1 MRQTRVRILLTVVL
15 LAGTS
20 LDGAAAPPQLLC
32 VKPGGGD
39 GCHATIGAALGL
51 ADPGDVVRAAAGI
64 YVENVLINENVTLEG
79 GWNAAFTLRDL
90 VANET
95 IIEPSDPTFSVVDIE
110 GSFADP
116 ASSTPVLDGFT
127 IRGARAENDNH
138 GGGIRI
144 RVSNATV
151 RNCIVTDNRAYLFGG
166 GIWVQSGAPR
176 IEGNRIEGNVASFG
190 GSGGGINLENTAATL
205 VDNEIVGNSITDQP
219 PGVGGGVAIL
229 SGGAVVIRGGRIEGN
244 APGVGGFGLG
254 GGIYVSGVDSL
265 LVDGV
270 RITGNR
276 AEAPSGAYEPRGQA
290 IYALNS
296 DTVIRNSLLVYGNTP
311 SSIVALSGA
320 YDYELSNN
328 TIIGT
333 GVNTSV
339 GVRGAGNMTFRSN
352 LFYAHQRAVDCNSCS
367 SATSSRNA
375 FVQVTTPIDPGSYGI
390 DPVAV
395 SGGPLP
401 NLPTDF
407 HVPAGSLLIDA
418 GARPAAPTR
427 DADGDPR
434 VMDGGSGR
442 FRVDI
447 GADEFAG
454 PAQRNVDLAQQS
466 ADLDVIGPGNPPEN
480 PDSIGTNDW
489 IGRAVLASDV
499 SGDGLDDLVI
509 SAQDFADDFDTA
521 NAGGRLFGL
530 AHFGSRRTGVL
541 DLATEPA
548 DFAVTCSIPLQHLGE
563 ELVAG
568 DLDDDGALDLVVGAS
583 DTHGDPTVLPK
594 AIALFGGPALVT
606 SGAAIAAGALGD
618 FAALAAETSSL
629 QFASVNALAIGDLSG
644 DGIDDLVVGDSSA
657 DAPQGNDDGA
667 AYLFFGGPG
676 FGGVRDLAAA
686 PADSTLF
693 GFVGDGTF
701 GAGPYAG
708 GLAIGDLDGDG
719 QVDLAIRDAEFAYV
733 VHGPFGAGT
742 RGFPQASDTQ
752 IHALGA
758 GGVLVMDATGDGV
771 EDLVLDSAGSIL
783 VFAGP
788 LPRSQILGTGAAAY
802 ALVHDATFAAQ
813 ALASADVLGDA
824 RPELLVG
831 DPIDREVFVVAPRVD
846 LSGTQPIE
854 DVAAWVVRA
863 SSAGVANL
871 GFDVDG
877 GDLDGDRRDDLVI
890 GSWGLNDAT
899 RAPGFQDVGKAF
911 VFYGDSCGD
920 GEIGGSD
927 VCDDGT
933 FTDGDGCDAACAIET
948 DHACIGEPSVC
959 GLDVGRLA
967 PGAVAGSS
975 TAILGA
981 LVGAQA
987 NLASTL
993 DLAHDGLALSFW
1005 LSLDA
1010 VFGAGDREVGGCAL
1024 PLLASGA
1031 SLSCDD
1037 TFAIPV
1043 DLPLPG
1049 GAPTVHHWFACVTTE
1064 VGQRCAAG
1072 NTVLVPEPGPVAAA
1086 ITAMIALGVAA
1097 RRAGAG
1103 GTA

>member
-1 MRQTRVRILLTVVL
+1 MPGKTILVTL
-15 LAGTS
+15 L
-20 LDGAAAPPQLLC
+20 LGAALAPVPAAKAVLC
-32 VKPGGGD
+32 VKPGGG
-39 GCHATIGAALGL
+39 GCYATIGGALAL
-51 ADPGDVVRAAAGI
+51 AEPGDVVRVAAGT
-64 YVENVLINENVTLEG
+64 YTENVTITENVTLEG
-79 GWNAAFTLRDL
+79 GWNATFTARDPAVYTSIL
-90 VANET
+90 S
-95 IIEPSDPTFSVVDIE
+95 PSDATFSVVGIQ
-110 GSFADP
+110 GNVANP
-116 ASSTPVLDGFT
+116 AGSTPVLDGFT
-127 IRGARAENDNH
+127 IRGGRAENDNH

-144 RVSNATV
+144 RASNATV
-151 RNCIVTDNRAYLFGG
+151 RNCVVTDNRAYLFGG
-166 GIWVQSGAPR
+166 GIWVQGGAPR
-176 IEGNRIEGNVASFG
+176 IVGNRIEGNVASQS

-205 VDNEIVGNSITDQP
+205 VDNEIVGNAITGGAGQ
-219 PGVGGGVAIL
+219 GGGVAII
-229 SGGAVVIRGGRIEGN
+229 SGGTIVIRGGRVADNE
-244 APGVGGFGLG
+244 PGVGGFGLG
-254 GGIYVSGVDSL
+254 GGIYASGVNRL

-270 RITGNR
+270 RITGNA
-276 AEAPSGAYEPRGQA
+276 AEAPSGVYEPRGQA
-290 IYALNS
+290 IYAVNS
-296 DTVIRNSLLVYGNTP
+296 NTAIRNSVLVYGNTP
-311 SSIVALSGA
+311 SSVVALAGA
-320 YDYELSNN
+320 AFEYELSNN
-328 TIIGT
+328 TIVGT
-333 GVNTSV
+333 GVNSSV
-339 GVRGAGNMTFRSN
+339 GVRGAGLMTFRSN
-352 LFYAHQRAVDCNSCS
+352 LFYAHQRAVDCNLCN
-367 SATSSRNA
+367 ATTSSRNA
-375 FVQVTTPIDPGSYGI
+375 FVQVTTPIDPSAQGI

-401 NLPTDF
+401 SFPTDF
-407 HVPAGSLLIDA
+407 HVPADSLLIDA
-418 GARPAAPTR
+418 GARPVSATR

-454 PAQRNVDLAQQS
+454 PAQRNVDLAQDS
-466 ADLDVIGPGNPPEN
+466 ADLEVIGPGNPPEN
-480 PDSIGTNDW
+480 PDSIGTSDW
-489 IGRAVLASDV
+489 IGRTVLASDV

-509 SAQDFADDFDTA
+509 AAQDFADDFDTA

-530 AHFGSRRTGVL
+530 SHFGLRRTGVL

-583 DTHGDPTVLPK
+583 DTHGDPTVVPK

-606 SGAAIAAGALGD
+606 NGAAIAAGALGD

-657 DAPQGNDDGA
+657 DSPQRDDDGA
-667 AYLFFGGPG
+667 AYLFFGGPS
-676 FGGVRDLAAA
+676 FGGVRNLAVA
-686 PADSTLF
+686 PADATLF

-719 QVDLAIRDAEFAYV
+719 QADLAIRDAEFAYV
-733 VHGPFGAGT
+733 LHGPFAPGT
-742 RGFPQASDTQ
+742 RSVPQASDTQ

-758 GGVLVMDATGDGV
+758 GGVIVMDATGDGV

-813 ALASADVLGDA
+813 ALASADVQGDA
-824 RPELLVG
+824 HPELLVG
-831 DPIDREVFVVAPRVD
+831 DPIDREVFVVAPRAD
-846 LSGTQPIE
+846 LAGTQPIE
-854 DVAAWVVRA
+854 DVAAWVVTA
-863 SSAGVANL
+863 SSAAVARL

-890 GSWGLNDAT
+890 GSWGLNDT
-899 RAPGFQDVGKAF
+899 SRAPGFQDVGKAF
-911 VFYGDSCGD
+911 VLYGDSCGD

-927 VCDDGT
+927 SCDDGT
-933 FTDGDGCDAACAIET
+933 FTDGDGCNAMCAVET
-948 DHACIGEPSVC
+948 DHACVGEPSAC
-959 GLDVGRLA
+959 GLDVARLA
-967 PGAVAGSS
+967 PGSVSGSS
-975 TAILGA
+975 VATLGD

-987 NLASTL
+987 SLASTL

-1010 VFGAGDREVGGCAL
+1010 VFGAGDREVGGCTL
-1024 PLLASGA
+1024 PLLAAGA
-1031 SLSCDD
+1031 SQPCNDVL
-1037 TFAIPV
+1037 AIPV
-1043 DLPLPG
+1043 DLALTG
-1049 GAPTVHHWFACVTTE
+1049 GAPTAYRWLACVSTQA
-1064 VGQRCAAG
+1064 GRRCATG
-1072 NTVLVPEPGPVAAA
+1072 NTVVVPEPGRLAAA
-1086 ITAMIALGVAA
+1086 ITAMIALALA
-1097 RRAGAG
+1097 TRRAGVG

>member
-1 MRQTRVRILLTVVL
+1 MHQTRLRIVLTVAL
-15 LAGTS
+15 LGGAS
-20 LDGAAAPPQLLC
+20 LDAAAALPQVLC
-32 VKPGGGD
+32 VKPSGGD
-39 GCHATIGAALGL
+39 GCYATINAALGL
-51 ADPGDVVRAAAGI
+51 ANPGDVVRVAAGT
-64 YVENVLINENVTLEG
+64 YVGNVLINANVTLEG
-79 GWNAAFTLRDL
+79 GWNAAFTARDSAL
-90 VANET
+90 QVS
-95 IIEPSDPTFSVVDIE
+95 IIEPSDATFSVVDIQ
-110 GSFADP
+110 GNFANP
-116 ASSTPVLDGFT
+116 AESTPVFDGFT
-127 IRGARAENDNH
+127 IRGARAENDSH

-144 RVSNATV
+144 RASNATV
-151 RNCIVTDNRAYLFGG
+151 RNCVVTDNRAYLFGG
-166 GIWVQSGAPR
+166 GIWVQGGAPR
-176 IEGNRIEGNVASFG
+176 IEGNRIEGNVASQG

-205 VDNEIVGNSITDQP
+205 VDNEIVGNSITGGAGQ
-219 PGVGGGVAIL
+219 GGGVAII
-229 SGGAVVIRGGRIEGN
+229 SGDTVVIRGGRIENNSAGT
-244 APGVGGFGLG
+244 ADLGFG
-254 GGIYVSGVDSL
+254 GGIYAENVGSL
-265 LVDGV
+265 FVDGV

-276 AEAPSGAYEPRGQA
+276 AGYPNSYEPRGHA
-290 IYALNS
+290 IYAANS
-296 DTVIRNSLLVYGNTP
+296 DATIRNSLLVHGGDGAV
-311 SSIVALSGA
+311 VALTGSA
-320 YDYELSNN
+320 FDHEISNN
-328 TIIGT
+328 TIVGA
-333 GVNTSV
+333 GLPSSR
-339 GVRGAGNMTFRSN
+339 GVRGAGYMTFRSN
-352 LFYAHQRAVDCNSCS
+352 LFYGHYFGVDCLGCGAASPP
-367 SATSSRNA
+367 SSRNA
-375 FVQVTTPIDPGSYGI
+375 FVQVTTPIDPSSQGI

-395 SGGPLP
+395 SGAPLP

-407 HVPAGSLLIDA
+407 HLPVGSLLIDS
-418 GARPAAPTR
+418 GARPVSATR
-427 DADGDPR
+427 DVDGDAR

-454 PAQRNVDLAQQS
+454 PAQRNVDLAQDS
-466 ADLDVIGPGNPPEN
+466 ADLEVIGPGNPPEN
-480 PDSIGTNDW
+480 PDSIGTSDW

-509 SAQDFADDFDTA
+509 AAQDFADDFDTA

-548 DFAVTCSIPLQHLGE
+548 DFAITCSIPLQHLGE

-568 DLDDDGALDLVVGAS
+568 DLDNDGALDLVVGAS
-583 DTHGDPTVLPK
+583 DTHGDPTVVPK
-594 AIALFGGPALVT
+594 AIALFGGAALAT
-606 SGAAIAAGALGD
+606 NGAAIAAGALGD

-657 DAPQGNDDGA
+657 DSPQGNDDGA

-686 PADSTLF
+686 PADAALF

-708 GLAIGDLDGDG
+708 GLAIGDLDGDR
-719 QVDLAIRDAEFAYV
+719 QADLAIRDAEFAYV
-733 VHGPFGAGT
+733 LHGPFAGGT
-742 RGFPQASDTQ
+742 RGFPLATDTQ
-752 IHALGA
+752 VHALLP
-758 GGVLVMDATGDGV
+758 GGVLVMDATGDGAD
-771 EDLVLDSAGSIL
+771 DLVLDSAGSIL

-788 LPRSQILGTGAAAY
+788 LPRSQILGTGAAAFT
-802 ALVHDATFAAQ
+802 LVHDATFAAQ
-813 ALASADVLGDA
+813 GLASADVQGDA

-831 DPIDREVFVVAPRVD
+831 DPIDREVFVVAPRAG

-854 DVAAWVVRA
+854 DVAAWIVTA
-863 SSAGVANL
+863 SNPGIARL

-899 RAPGFQDVGKAF
+899 RAPALQDVGKAF

-927 VCDDGT
+927 SCDDGT
-933 FTDGDGCDAACAIET
+933 FTDGDGCNATCAVET
-948 DHACIGEPSVC
+948 DYACIGEPSVC

-975 TAILGA
+975 AATLGA

-987 NLASTL
+987 NLGSTL
-993 DLAHDGLALSFW
+993 DLAHAGLALSFW

-1010 VFGAGDREVGGCAL
+1010 VFGAGDREVGGCTL
-1024 PLLASGA
+1024 PLLAAGA
-1031 SLSCDD
+1031 SQSCNGA
-1037 TFAIPV
+1037 FAIPV
-1043 DLPLPG
+1043 DLPLTG
-1049 GAPTVHHWFACVTTE
+1049 GAPTAYRWLACVTTQA
-1064 VGQRCAAG
+1064 GQRCATG
-1072 NTVLVPEPGPVAAA
+1072 NTVLVPEPGPAAA
-1086 ITAMIALGVAA
+1086 ALTAMITLALAA
-1097 RRAGAG
+1097 RRASAL